1 MDFVLFQDED
11 GKEQRA
17 NLTKFT
23 QKTDNIQSRR
33 NKLLEYPLHVAKND
47 ELHEIVV
54 PTTSYR
60 MGVPEIAMGLALI
73 DLNQSHHKASFWYT
87 NLWLPGRFDLLF
99 IYIAALICAL
109 VLFVIG
115 KVQQCRRNS
124 RKYSAGG
131 SWKRRHSSSSS
142 QSPRNRRG
150 KHSRSSSREKLRYSK
165 LV

>member
-1 MDFVLFQDED
+1 MFSAHFHKGMDFVLFQDED
-11 GKEQRA
+11 GKELRA

-23 QKTDNIQSRR
+23 QKTDNIEPRR
-33 NKLLEYPLHVAKND
+33 NKLLEYPLPVTKNG

-73 DLNQSHHKASFWYT
+73 DLNQPYHKASFWYA

-99 IYIAALICAL
+99 IYKVALICVL

-115 KVQQCRRNS
+115 KVQQCRR
-124 RKYSAGG
+124 
-131 SWKRRHSSSSS
+131 
-142 QSPRNRRG
+142 RG
-150 KHSRSSSREKLRYSK
+150 KYNRSSSSREKLQYSK